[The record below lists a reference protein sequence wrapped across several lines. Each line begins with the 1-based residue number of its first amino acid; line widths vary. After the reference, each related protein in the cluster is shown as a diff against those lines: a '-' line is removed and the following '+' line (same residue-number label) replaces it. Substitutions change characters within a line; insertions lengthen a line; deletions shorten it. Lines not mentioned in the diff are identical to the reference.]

1 MREDRTS
8 PSRRSRDTGVRNA
21 RQRLIRYRQPDPKNK
36 RWRNW
41 ITLGLAAWGLWV
53 LFLSD
58 HSVIRLLH
66 LQSEKGSLELQE
78 RMVKRELVEAKRDQ
92 PNAEPT
98 RDQIERFLREKH
110 IYARE
115 DEIVYVFGSDST
127 HVAR

>member
-1 MREDRTS
+1 MSEKRKSPARRT
-8 PSRRSRDTGVRNA
+8 RDSGVRIA
-21 RQRLIRYRQPDPKNK
+21 RQRLIRYRQPDPSGK
-36 RWRNW
+36 RWRKW

-66 LQSEKGSLELQE
+66 LQSEKSSLELQE
-78 RMVKRELVEAKRDQ
+78 QMIRRELAEAERDQ
-92 PNAEPT
+92 PSAKPT
-98 RDQIERFLREKH
+98 REQIERFLREKH

-127 HVAR
+127 HVSR